1 MENIFR
7 SFKVA
12 AYIGIFLKKY
22 LRSIGNYISAFFKIE
37 KCLDHKF
44 WLRSEQKGSPTDI

>member
-1 MENIFR
+1 MANIFR

-12 AYIGIFLKKY
+12 YIGIFLERF

-44 WLRSEQKGSPTDI
+44 WLRSEQKGPPTAT